1 MKYVDY
7 IKNIYTIYL
16 DFYST
21 STHSTFRPTIKNLT
35 VFITIK
41 LLLNVHIC
49 KNNILAHDHLY
60 PIQKNNCTEEIQVYK

>member
-16 DFYST
+16 DFYWT
-21 STHSTFRPTIKNLT
+21 STHSTFRPTLKNLT
-35 VFITIK
+35 VFISIK

-49 KNNILAHDHLY
+49 KVYILVLDHFTI
-60 PIQKNNCTEEIQVYK
+60 PDSKK